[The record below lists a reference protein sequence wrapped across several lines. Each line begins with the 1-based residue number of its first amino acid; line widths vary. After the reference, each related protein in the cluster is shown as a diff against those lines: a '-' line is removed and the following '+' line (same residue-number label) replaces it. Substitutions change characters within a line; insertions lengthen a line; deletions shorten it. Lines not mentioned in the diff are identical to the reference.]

1 MKTCLTVA
9 LMVFS
14 TFASTATFASS
25 CEQAAE
31 SAATEK
37 FRNLEYGC
45 YGNARLVEKLNSNTM
60 RVTVDAIGGSG
71 ACVQKVYDVK
81 FKDSGRTCNVISV
94 TRIGMGGI

>member
-1 MKTCLTVA
+1 MKITLLAV
-9 LMVFS
+9 LMSFGSFASTS
-14 TFASTATFASS
+14 TFASN

-31 SAATEK
+31 VAATEK

-45 YGNARLVEKLNSNTM
+45 YGNARLVEKLNNNTM

-71 ACVQKVYDVK
+71 SCTQKVYDVK
-81 FKDSGRTCNVISV
+81 FKDSGRTCSIVSV

>member
-1 MKTCLTVA
+1 MKILLLIIA
-9 LMVFS
+9 S
-14 TFASTATFASS
+14 FASTTVFASS

-45 YGNARLVEKLNSNTM
+45 YGNARLVEKLNNNTM

-71 ACVQKVYDVK
+71 ACVQKIYDVK
-81 FKDSGRTCNVISV
+81 FKDSGRTCSVVSV
-94 TRIGMGGI
+94 TRVGGMGGI